1 MKIGELARAS
11 GLTIDTLRYYEKIGL
26 LPKPMRDAGGR
37 RHYDALTL
45 RWIEFLKRLKQTGMP
60 LGEMIR
66 YAQWREQ
73 GDITAAARRQ
83 LLQAHKARVE
93 AQKAAVLD
101 NLAAITLKIDTYY
114 ALEAALKGDGPVPE
128 PIDDKLPPDQRLA
141 RPRKGS
147 HPA

>member
-1 MKIGELARAS
+1 MKIGDLARHT

-26 LPKPMRDAGGR
+26 LPKAARDAGGR

-60 LGEMIR
+60 LSEMIR

-83 LLQAHKARVE
+83 LLQAHKTRVE
-93 AQKAAVLD
+93 AQKAAIED

-114 ALEAALKGDGPVPE
+114 ALEAALKGDAPVPE
-128 PIDDKLPPDQRLA
+128 AFANDKPIP
-141 RPRKGS
+141 RPRKGPQ
-147 HPA
+147 PA